1 MVDFNPRSH
10 EGSDSEDRIN
20 IYQVNISIHAPTR
33 GATPVS
39 TPIPGIHCIF
49 QSTLPRGERL
59 EEKILSEELQKFQ
72 STLPRGERLKKSPK
86 TCHPTIFQSTLPRG
100 ERLSCTFYD
109 CNNTGHFNPRS
120 HEGSDDVLLS
130 NASVQQ
136 ISIHAPT
143 RGATCW

>member
-72 STLPRGERLKKSPK
+72 STLPRGERPNCFDHCQGEMDISIHAPTRGATVFSFLLKDAEK
-86 TCHPTIFQSTLPRG
+86 
-100 ERLSCTFYD
+100 D
-109 CNNTGHFNPRS
+109 FNPRS
-120 HEGSDDVLLS
+120 HEGSDDFPW
-130 NASVQQ
+130 N
-136 ISIHAPT
+136 IPFHI
-143 RGATCW
+143 